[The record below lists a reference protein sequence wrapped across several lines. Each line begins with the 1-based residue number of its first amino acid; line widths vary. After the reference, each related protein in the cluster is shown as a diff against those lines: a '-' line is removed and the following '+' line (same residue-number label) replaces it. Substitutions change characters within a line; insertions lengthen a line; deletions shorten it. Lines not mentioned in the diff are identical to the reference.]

1 MKKSLSI
8 LLALIMIFTV
18 LPPGVFA
25 VSASMD
31 IAHSK
36 FFPVED
42 SYYKYVESPKASI
55 QADYSGAVT
64 AISNAIAAVAASV
77 DISTYGILISQIDGI
92 LTNEIHQNPAFFFL
106 DGVKYSY
113 YTSNNIIATV
123 SFKYHYT
130 SSVIQQMKT
139 TYEAS
144 ITKAL
149 TCIKPEMSDAEK
161 TLAIH
166 DYLVLNAKYDYAN
179 FLTDTIPPISHTA
192 YGVLALDA
200 GVCDGYALAFKELMT
215 RLGIPTIKVMSVTMN
230 HSWNLVKLGSK
241 WYHVDVSSD
250 DPIFPAANGWFNNDY
265 DLEGSVYHK
274 YFLLSDSAIS
284 ALGYSGWA
292 PSTNVANSKIYDGKY
307 LNIKSGMFWY
317 QGYWHYNSGGNLT
330 RSLFNL
336 SASNVLKTVN
346 GSDNNYSYLGV
357 FNNEIYYNITASN
370 DSISEIRKCKFDG
383 SSDTQVLLINN
394 AGKTVKEKIT
404 ELVIQDGIIKY
415 TVYRSP
421 ASGSA
426 QYAVRYH
433 TIVVAPPVAP
443 TLSQTPT
450 TPTNG
455 IVSVTI
461 NYPADVAVKEYK
473 IGTAGAWTAYTGAVV
488 LTANN
493 TVEARC
499 KYALGNWSNTGSIT
513 VGNIWK
519 LVVREGSTTIINS
532 QTNFVYGLKNNLT
545 KADFENG
552 FVRISGDV
560 KLEYELVA
568 GAFGTGT
575 KVKLVYNTTRSVL
588 VTYTIVIFGDVN
600 GDGNIDAIDAGVLVD
615 YENATNSWD
624 ALADAAR
631 YKATDVNGDGNIDSI
646 DAGILVDIENNLRT
660 INQATGLAA

>member
-8 LLALIMIFTV
+8 LLALIMVFTV

-25 VSASMD
+25 VSASAD

-36 FFPVED
+36 FFSVED
-42 SYYKYVESPKASI
+42 SYYKYVESPKAAI

-64 AISNAIAAVAASV
+64 AISDAIAAVAASV
-77 DISTYGILISQIDGI
+77 DISTYGILTSQIDGI
-92 LTNEIHQNPAFFFL
+92 FTNEISQNPAFFFL
-106 DGVKYSY
+106 KGATYSY
-113 YTSNNIIATV
+113 YSSTGIIATV
-123 SFKYHYT
+123 NFTYYYT
-130 SSVIQQMKT
+130 SSVIQQMKV

-166 DYLVLNAKYDYAN
+166 DYLILNAKYDYAN
-179 FLTDTIPPISHTA
+179 FLNNTLPYISHTA
-192 YGVLALDA
+192 YGVLALNV

-230 HSWNLVKLGSK
+230 HTWNLVRLGSK

-250 DPIFPAANGWFNNDY
+250 DPIFLTAQGWVNNDF
-265 DLEGSVYHK
+265 DLEGSVHHK
-274 YFLLSDSAIS
+274 FFLLSDSAIS
-284 ALGYSGWA
+284 ALDYSGWA
-292 PSTNVANSKIYDGKY
+292 PSTNVANSKIYDGKF
-307 LNIKSGMFWY
+307 LNIKSGMFWN

-336 SASNVLKTVN
+336 SASSVLKTVN

-357 FNNEIYYNITASN
+357 FNNEIYYNITASDN
-370 DSISEIRKCKFDG
+370 SISEIRKCKFDG
-383 SSDTQVLLINN
+383 SSDTQVLLIDNT
-394 AGKTVKEKIT
+394 GKTVKERIT

-426 QYAVRYH
+426 QYAERYH
-433 TIVVAPPVAP
+433 TIVVTPPVAP

-455 IVSVTI
+455 NVTVTI
-461 NYPADVAVKEYK
+461 FYPADAAVKEYK
-473 IGTAGAWTAYTGAVV
+473 VGTAGAWTTYTGAVV

-493 TVEARC
+493 TVKARC
-499 KYALGNWSNTGSIT
+499 KDEFGNWSNIGSIT
-513 VGNIWK
+513 VENIWK
-519 LVVREGSTTIINS
+519 LVVREGSTTVIDP
-532 QTNFVYGLKNNLT
+532 QTNFVYGLKDNLT

-552 FVRISGDV
+552 FIRISGDV
-560 KLEYELVA
+560 KLEYEFFA
-568 GAFGTGT
+568 GVFGTGT
-575 KVKLVYNTTRSVL
+575 KVKLVDNTTRSVL
-588 VTYTIVIFGDVN
+588 LTYTILIFGDVN

-615 YENATNSWD
+615 YENSTNSWD
-624 ALADAAR
+624 ALADAAQ
-631 YKATDVNGDGNIDSI
+631 YKASDVNGDGNIDSI
-646 DAGILVDIENNLRT
+646 DAGILVDIENNLKT